1 MKTIKKIY
9 CRTFQT
15 AFKIA
20 GPILP
25 YKDPQII
32 YNVEETYKILE
43 NKTHKKPVLVTD
55 KILSSTEAFKL
66 LEQSLKNKGV
76 NYILFDETVPNPTSY
91 LVEKVVRIYNE
102 NNCDCFIAFGGGSP
116 MDCAK
121 AAAARIARP
130 KRTLQQL
137 SGLIRICK
145 KLPTVIAIPTT
156 AGTGSETTP
165 TAVITD
171 AKTRHKYT
179 MNDFVLIPAH
189 CVLDYRTT
197 RSLPQHIAATTGV
210 DALTHAV
217 EAYIGRTTYK
227 KTRKDCE
234 NAVKLIFGN
243 IEKAVFEKEETA
255 LENMLIASHKAGRAF
270 SRSYVGYIHA
280 VSHSLSGKYN
290 MPHGLT
296 NAVIMPWVLEKY
308 GNKVYNKLAKLALVA
323 GIGNKGMPKD
333 KLAKLFIEEIRK
345 LNKKLGIPQKLEG
358 IKAEDIPE
366 MAKYADKEGNPL
378 YPVPILWD
386 AKELEQIYYDVME
399 R

>member
-20 GPILP
+20 GPVLP
-25 YKDPQII
+25 YKDPEII
-32 YNVEETYKILE
+32 YNVEDTYKILE
-43 NKTHKKPVLVTD
+43 NKNFKNPIIITD
-55 KILSSTEAFKL
+55 KTLASTEPVKL
-66 LEQSLKNKGV
+66 LENSLVSRNI
-76 NYILFDETVPNPTSY
+76 NYIIFDETVPNPTSDI
-91 LVEKVVRIYNE
+91 VEKAVSVYRA

-121 AAAARIARP
+121 AAATRIARP
-130 KRTLQQL
+130 KKTLQQL
-137 SGLIRICK
+137 SGLLRIHK

-189 CVLDYRTT
+189 TVLDYRTT
-197 RSLPQHIAATTGV
+197 LSLPQNISATTGV

-217 EAYIGRTTYK
+217 EAYIGNSTFK
-227 KTRKDCE
+227 KSRKDAE
-234 NAVKLIFGN
+234 DAVKLIFEN
-243 IEKAVFEKEETA
+243 IEKAVFEKDEEA
-255 LENMLIASHKAGRAF
+255 LKAMLIASHKAGRAF

-296 NAVIMPWVLEKY
+296 NAIILPIVLEKY
-308 GNKVYNKLAKLALVA
+308 GNKVHKKLAKLAKCA
-323 GIGNKGMPKD
+323 NMNFDEYGYRIS
-333 KLAKLFIEEIRK
+333 AKKFIEAIK
-345 LNKKLGIPQKLEG
+345 SLNKRLGIPEKISG
-358 IKAEDIPE
+358 IKESDIPE
-366 MAKYADKEGNPL
+366 MAKYADKEANPL

-386 AKELEQIYYDVME
+386 AKELEQIYYDIME

>member
-1 MKTIKKIY
+1 M
-9 CRTFQT
+9 
-15 AFKIA
+15 
-20 GPILP
+20 
-25 YKDPQII
+25 
-32 YNVEETYKILE
+32 
-43 NKTHKKPVLVTD
+43 VTD
-55 KILSSTEAFKL
+55 KILGETDAFKL
-66 LEQSLKNKGV
+66 LTNSLKEHNV
-76 NYILFDETVPNPTSY
+76 NYILFDETVPNPTSDI
-91 LVEKVVRIYNE
+91 VEKVVSIYNE
-102 NNCDCFIAFGGGSP
+102 NHCNCFIAFGGGSP

-130 KRTLQQL
+130 KRTLEQL
-137 SGLIRICK
+137 SGLIRIWK

-197 RSLPQHIAATTGV
+197 LTLPKHIAATTGI

-217 EAYIGRTTYK
+217 EAYIGRTTFK
-227 KTRKDCE
+227 KSRKDAE
-234 NAVKLIFGN
+234 DAVKLIFEN
-243 IEKAVFEKEETA
+243 IEKAVFEKDRQA

-296 NAVIMPWVLEKY
+296 NAVILPIGLEAY
-308 GNKVYNKLAKLALVA
+308 GSVVYKKLAKLARCA
-323 GIGNKGMPKD
+323 NIGCSDYNDEM
-333 KLAKLFIEEIRK
+333 LALKFIEAIRD
-345 LNKKLGIPQKLEG
+345 LNKKLDIPEKLSGIN
-358 IKAEDIPE
+358 KADIPE

-378 YPVPILWD
+378 YPVPILWN

-399 R
+399 

>member
-1 MKTIKKIY
+1 MMNIFKKIY

-20 GPILP
+20 GPVLP
-25 YKDPQII
+25 YKDPEII
-32 YNVEETYKILE
+32 YSIEETYKIVK
-43 NKTHKKPVLVTD
+43 NKKPILVTD
-55 KILSSTEAFKL
+55 KILGETDAFKL
-66 LEQSLKNKGV
+66 LTNSLKAHNV
-76 NYILFDETVPNPTSY
+76 NYILFDETVPNPTSDI
-91 LVEKVVRIYNE
+91 VEKVVSIYNE
-102 NNCDCFIAFGGGSP
+102 NHCNCFIAFGGGSP

-130 KRTLQQL
+130 KRTLEQL
-137 SGLIRICK
+137 SGLIRIWK

-197 RSLPQHIAATTGV
+197 LTLPKHIAATTGV

-217 EAYIGRTTYK
+217 EAYIGRTTFK
-227 KTRKDCE
+227 KSRNDAE
-234 NAVKLIFGN
+234 DAVKLIFEN
-243 IEKAVFEKEETA
+243 IEKAVFEKDRQA

-296 NAVIMPWVLEKY
+296 NAVILPIGLEAY
-308 GNKVYNKLAKLALVA
+308 GSVVYKKLAKLARCA
-323 GIGNKGMPKD
+323 NIGYSDYSDEM
-333 KLAKLFIEEIRK
+333 LALKFIEAIK
-345 LNKKLGIPQKLEG
+345 DLNKKLGIPEKLSG
-358 IKAEDIPE
+358 INEADIPE

-378 YPVPILWD
+378 YPVPVLWN

>member
-1 MKTIKKIY
+1 MNIFKKIY

-25 YKDPQII
+25 YKDPEII
-32 YNVEETYKILE
+32 YNLEEAYKIVK
-43 NKTHKKPVLVTD
+43 NKKPILVTD
-55 KILSSTEAFKL
+55 KILGETDAFML
-66 LEQSLKNKGV
+66 LTNSLKEHNV
-76 NYILFDETVPNPTSY
+76 NYILFDETVPNPTSDI
-91 LVEKVVRIYNE
+91 VEKVVKIYNE
-102 NNCDCFIAFGGGSP
+102 NHCNCFIAFGGGSP

-130 KRTLQQL
+130 KRTLEQL
-137 SGLIRICK
+137 SGLIRIWK

-197 RSLPQHIAATTGV
+197 LTLPKHIAATTGV

-217 EAYIGRTTYK
+217 EAYIGRTTFK
-227 KTRKDCE
+227 KSRNEAED
-234 NAVKLIFGN
+234 AVKLIFEN
-243 IEKAVFEKEETA
+243 IEKAVFEKDKQA

-296 NAVIMPWVLEKY
+296 NAVILPIGLEAY
-308 GNKVYNKLAKLALVA
+308 GSVVYKKLAKLARCA
-323 GIGNKGMPKD
+323 NIGCSDYSDEM
-333 KLAKLFIEEIRK
+333 LALKFIEAVK
-345 LNKKLGIPQKLEG
+345 DLNKKLGIPEKLSG
-358 IKAEDIPE
+358 INEADIPE

-378 YPVPILWD
+378 YPVPILWN

-399 R
+399 

>member
-1 MKTIKKIY
+1 MNIIKKIY

-25 YKDPQII
+25 YKDPEII
-32 YNVEETYKILE
+32 CNIEDTYKILKSSS
-43 NKTHKKPVLVTD
+43 NKKPIIVTD
-55 KILSSTEAFKL
+55 KFLISTEPAKIL
-66 LEQSLKNKGV
+66 IKSLEENKV
-76 NYILFDETVPNPTSY
+76 EYVIFDETIPNPTSDI
-91 LVEKVVRIYNE
+91 VERVVVMYTGNK
-102 NNCDCFIAFGGGSP
+102 CDCFIAYGGGSP

-130 KRTLQQL
+130 KKSLQQL
-137 SGLIRICK
+137 SGLLRIMK

-171 AKTRHKYT
+171 VKTSHKYT

-189 CVLDYRTT
+189 SVLDYRTT
-197 RSLPQHIAATTGV
+197 LSLPQHIAATTGM

-217 EAYIGRTTYK
+217 EAYIGRTTFK
-227 KTRKDCE
+227 KSRKDAE
-234 NAVKLIFGN
+234 DAVKLIFEN
-243 IEKAVFEKEETA
+243 IEKAVFEKDEEA
-255 LENMLIASHKAGRAF
+255 LKNMLIASHKAGRAF

-296 NAVIMPWVLEKY
+296 NAVILPIGLEKY
-308 GNKVYNKLAKLALVA
+308 GGVAYKKLAKLAKYA
-323 GIGNKGMPKD
+323 NIGCSECGD
-333 KLAKLFIEEIRK
+333 EILAKKFIEAIK
-345 LNKKLGIPQKLEG
+345 SLNKRLGIPEKLSG
-358 IKAEDIPE
+358 INEADIPE
-366 MAKYADKEGNPL
+366 MAKYADKEANPL
-378 YPVPILWD
+378 YPVPILWN
-386 AKELEQIYYDVME
+386 AKELEQLYYDVME
-399 R
+399 

>member
-1 MKTIKKIY
+1 MNIFKKFY
-9 CRTFQT
+9 CRTFQA
-15 AFKIA
+15 AFKLA

-25 YKDPQII
+25 YKDPEII
-32 YNVEETYKILE
+32 YNIEETYKILE
-43 NKTHKKPVLVTD
+43 SKNHKKPILITD
-55 KILSSTEAFKL
+55 KILSETDAFKL
-66 LEQSLKNKGV
+66 LINSLSKHNV
-76 NYILFDETVPNPTSY
+76 DYIFFDETVPNPTSDI
-91 LVEKVVRIYNE
+91 VERAVSIYNE

-130 KRTLQQL
+130 KSTLKQL
-137 SGLIRICK
+137 SGLIRIWK

-189 CVLDYRTT
+189 AVLDYRTT
-197 RSLPQHIAATTGV
+197 ISLPQHIAATTGM

-217 EAYIGRTTYK
+217 EAYIGRTTFK
-227 KTRKDCE
+227 KSRADAE
-234 NAVKLIFGN
+234 DAVKLIFEN
-243 IEKAVFEKEETA
+243 IEKAVFEKDDNA
-255 LENMLIASHKAGRAF
+255 LKTMLIASHKAGRAF

-296 NAVIMPWVLEKY
+296 NAVILPIGLEKY
-308 GNKVYNKLAKLALVA
+308 GSVVYKKLAKLAKCA
-323 GIGNKGMPKD
+323 NIGCGDYSDEM
-333 KLAKLFIEEIRK
+333 LAVKFIEAIK
-345 LNKKLGIPQKLEG
+345 DMNKKLGIPEKLSG
-358 IKAEDIPE
+358 INEADIPE

-378 YPVPILWD
+378 YPVPVLWN
-386 AKELEQIYYDVME
+386 AKELEQLYYSVME
-399 R
+399 

>member
-1 MKTIKKIY
+1 
-9 CRTFQT
+9 
-15 AFKIA
+15 
-20 GPILP
+20 
-25 YKDPQII
+25 
-32 YNVEETYKILE
+32 
-43 NKTHKKPVLVTD
+43 
-55 KILSSTEAFKL
+55 
-66 LEQSLKNKGV
+66 
-76 NYILFDETVPNPTSY
+76 
-91 LVEKVVRIYNE
+91 
-102 NNCDCFIAFGGGSP
+102 

-308 GNKVYNKLAKLALVA
+308 GKKVYNKLAKLALVA